1 MSYLTDYGIDTATK
15 VAAGNGLRAV
25 LSRGSMVS
33 MTAVGLLIRLDELE
47 LKRMEFEDKKK
58 RLDEGRPTE
67 IIHNDTDI
75 TLRIDNLRKQV
86 VGNTVDARS
95 IQASVGNAPDS
106 GYPALQ
112 IDAVQD
118 AIGTQA
124 SQQTA

>member
-106 GYPALQ
+106 GHPALQ

-124 SQQTA
+124 SQQTT

>member
-47 LKRMEFEDKKK
+47 LKRMEFDDKKK

-75 TLRIDNLRKQV
+75 SLRIDSLRKQV
-86 VGNTVDARS
+86 LGNTVD
-95 IQASVGNAPDS
+95 IGGVQASIGNAPDS
-106 GYPALQ
+106 GHPTLQ
-112 IDAVQD
+112 IDAMQD
-118 AIGTQA
+118 ALGTQA

>member
-106 GYPALQ
+106 GHPALQ

>member
-47 LKRMEFEDKKK
+47 LKRMEFDDKKK

-75 TLRIDNLRKQV
+75 TLRIDSLRKQV
-86 VGNTVDARS
+86 LGNTVD
-95 IQASVGNAPDS
+95 IGGVQASIGNAPDS
-106 GYPALQ
+106 GHPTLQ
-112 IDAVQD
+112 IDAMQD
-118 AIGTQA
+118 ALGTQA